1 MHSIFFKWSVSHI
14 EPQTLFPACWKVVL
28 CIVGGTVPQVATRL
42 CQQCP
47 IHLQCCVY
55 ASEHFAAWSSHSWL
69 TLLCRPNVTSES
81 LVFRLLCTIE
91 PSSHSVSVPLFFFL
105 KKWISCLTFI
115 VRWNVDAWAHS
126 AQRSYANKWTSIC
139 GSLWGMTNTSPVS
152 RHVPDAVRYITRQ
165 LCYPHFTTPASSH
178 DEGMLGIHQGS
189 MMQRAN
195 GGIECSVFVSM

>member
-1 MHSIFFKWSVSHI
+1 MHSIFLNEVFL
-14 EPQTLFPACWKVVL
+14 TLNLKHCSQHAGKSFCALLVVL
-28 CIVGGTVPQVATRL
+28 YHKWPPGFVSNALFIYNVVCMLPSILLLEVLIHDWHCFAGPMSRQSLWCFDCCARLSHLLIVLV
-42 CQQCP
+42 
-47 IHLQCCVY
+47 
-55 ASEHFAAWSSHSWL
+55 
-69 TLLCRPNVTSES
+69 CR
-81 LVFRLLCTIE
+81 F
-91 PSSHSVSVPLFFFL
+91 FFFL

-115 VRWNVDAWAHS
+115 VRRNVDAWAHS
-126 AQRSYANKWTSIC
+126 AQRSYANKWTSIS